1 MAAKNATLVC
11 IVRLKHL
18 ILGNPHGRGAWFPQH
33 RIHRRGLFRVD
44 DFSAAWVCARMLLWL
59 GRDGCALN
67 FMPDSI
73 KVVLEFALLAITSV
87 FFLVDPFAVIPLFLA
102 VTADST
108 PSERRGVAR
117 RSAMTCAIVL
127 CSFALAGS
135 LIFKMF
141 GITLPAFKIAGGII
155 LMGIGLDMLQAKQS
169 GTKATAEEQQEG
181 AEKQD
186 ASIIPLGMPMLAG
199 PGAISTVMV
208 LVGESHSLWQHGVIY
223 ATILLT
229 SFISFMIL
237 AGADGVRKYLG
248 ETGIRI
254 LMRLMG
260 LLLVALAVQFV
271 VNGLTDFGLLK
282 PLATPY

>member
-1 MAAKNATLVC
+1 
-11 IVRLKHL
+11 
-18 ILGNPHGRGAWFPQH
+18 
-33 RIHRRGLFRVD
+33 
-44 DFSAAWVCARMLLWL
+44 
-59 GRDGCALN
+59 
-67 FMPDSI
+67 MPTITS
-73 KVVLEFALLAITSV
+73 VLEFALLALTSV
-87 FFLVDPFAVIPLFLA
+87 LFLVDPFALIPMFLA
-102 VTADST
+102 VTANS
-108 PSERRGVAR
+108 PKEERRAVAR
-117 RSAMTCAIVL
+117 RSAITCAIVL

-181 AEKQD
+181 AEKSD

-208 LVGESHSLWQHGVIY
+208 LVGESHSIWQHVIIY
-223 ATILLT
+223 VTILLT
-229 SFISFMIL
+229 AFVSYLIL

-260 LLLVALAVQFV
+260 LLLVALAVQFIA
-271 VNGLTDFGLLK
+271 NGLTDFGLLK
-282 PLATPY
+282 RIAAP

>member
-1 MAAKNATLVC
+1 MATVTT
-11 IVRLKHL
+11 
-18 ILGNPHGRGAWFPQH
+18 
-33 RIHRRGLFRVD
+33 
-44 DFSAAWVCARMLLWL
+44 
-59 GRDGCALN
+59 
-67 FMPDSI
+67 
-73 KVVLEFALLAITSV
+73 VLEFALLAITSV
-87 FFLVDPFAVIPLFLA
+87 FFLVDPFAVIPMFLA
-102 VTADST
+102 VTANA
-108 PSERRGVAR
+108 PKEERRGVAR
-117 RSAMTCAIVL
+117 RSALTCAIVL

-181 AEKQD
+181 AEKPD

-208 LVGESHSLWQHGVIY
+208 LVGESRTVWQHVIIY
-223 ATILLT
+223 ATIVLT
-229 SFISFMIL
+229 AYVSYLIL

-260 LLLVALAVQFV
+260 LLLVALAVQFIA
-271 VNGLTDFGLLK
+271 NGLTDFGLLK
-282 PLATPY
+282 HIATP

>member
-1 MAAKNATLVC
+1 MA
-11 IVRLKHL
+11 
-18 ILGNPHGRGAWFPQH
+18 
-33 RIHRRGLFRVD
+33 
-44 DFSAAWVCARMLLWL
+44 
-59 GRDGCALN
+59 
-67 FMPDSI
+67 DSI

-108 PSERRGVAR
+108 PSERRGMAR
-117 RSAMTCAIVL
+117 RAAWTCAIVL

-155 LMGIGLDMLQAKQS
+155 LLRIGLDMLQARQS
-169 GTKATAEEQQEG
+169 TTKATPEETQEG
-181 AEKQD
+181 TTKAD

-208 LVGESHSLWQHGVIY
+208 LVGESHTVWQHGIVY

-229 SFISFMIL
+229 SFISYLIL
-237 AGADGVRKYLG
+237 AGAERVRRYLG

-254 LMRLMG
+254 LSRLMG

-271 VNGLTDFGLLK
+271 ANGLTDFGLLK
-282 PLATPY
+282 PLLTPY

>member
-1 MAAKNATLVC
+1 
-11 IVRLKHL
+11 
-18 ILGNPHGRGAWFPQH
+18 
-33 RIHRRGLFRVD
+33 
-44 DFSAAWVCARMLLWL
+44 MLLWL
-59 GRDGCALN
+59 GRGVSAPSC
-67 FMPDSI
+67 MPTSI
-73 KVVLEFALLAITSV
+73 TAVLEFALLAITSV
-87 FFLVDPFAVIPLFLA
+87 FFLVDPFAVIPMFLA
-102 VTADST
+102 VTANSPKD
-108 PSERRGVAR
+108 ERRAVAR
-117 RSAMTCAIVL
+117 RSALTCAIVL

-181 AEKQD
+181 AEKSD

-208 LVGESHSLWQHGVIY
+208 LVGESHSIWQHAIIY
-223 ATILLT
+223 ATILVTAFVSYLV
-229 SFISFMIL
+229 L

-260 LLLVALAVQFV
+260 LLLVALAVQFIA
-271 VNGLTDFGLLK
+271 NGLTDFGLLK
-282 PLATPY
+282 QITPP

>member
-1 MAAKNATLVC
+1 MATVTT
-11 IVRLKHL
+11 
-18 ILGNPHGRGAWFPQH
+18 
-33 RIHRRGLFRVD
+33 
-44 DFSAAWVCARMLLWL
+44 
-59 GRDGCALN
+59 
-67 FMPDSI
+67 
-73 KVVLEFALLAITSV
+73 VLEFALLAITSV
-87 FFLVDPFAVIPLFLA
+87 FFLVDPFAVIPMFLA
-102 VTADST
+102 VTANA
-108 PSERRGVAR
+108 PKPERRGVAR
-117 RSAMTCAIVL
+117 RSALTCAIVL

-181 AEKQD
+181 AEKPD

-208 LVGESHSLWQHGVIY
+208 LVGESHTVWQHVVIY
-223 ATILLT
+223 ATIVLT
-229 SFISFMIL
+229 AYVSYLIL

-271 VNGLTDFGLLK
+271 ANGLTDFGLLK
-282 PLATPY
+282 RVTMP

>member
-1 MAAKNATLVC
+1 
-11 IVRLKHL
+11 
-18 ILGNPHGRGAWFPQH
+18 
-33 RIHRRGLFRVD
+33 
-44 DFSAAWVCARMLLWL
+44 
-59 GRDGCALN
+59 
-67 FMPDSI
+67 MPGSI
-73 KVVLEFALLAITSV
+73 TTVLEFALLAITSV
-87 FFLVDPFAVIPLFLA
+87 FFLVDPFAVIPMFLA
-102 VTADST
+102 VTASS
-108 PSERRGVAR
+108 PLEERRAVAR
-117 RSAMTCAIVL
+117 RSALTCAIVL

-155 LMGIGLDMLQAKQS
+155 LMGIGLDMLQARQS

-181 AEKQD
+181 AEKSD

-208 LVGESHSLWQHGVIY
+208 LVGESHSLWQHAIIY
-223 ATILLT
+223 ATILVTAFVSYLV
-229 SFISFMIL
+229 L

-260 LLLVALAVQFV
+260 LLLVALAVQFIA
-271 VNGLTDFGLLK
+271 NGLTDFGLLK
-282 PLATPY
+282 QITTH

>member
-1 MAAKNATLVC
+1 
-11 IVRLKHL
+11 
-18 ILGNPHGRGAWFPQH
+18 
-33 RIHRRGLFRVD
+33 
-44 DFSAAWVCARMLLWL
+44 
-59 GRDGCALN
+59 
-67 FMPDSI
+67 MPTSI
-73 KVVLEFALLAITSV
+73 TTVLEFALLAITSV
-87 FFLVDPFAVIPLFLA
+87 FFLVDPFAVIPMFLA
-102 VTADST
+102 VTANS
-108 PSERRGVAR
+108 PKEERRAVAR
-117 RSAMTCAIVL
+117 RSALTCAIVL

-208 LVGESHSLWQHGVIY
+208 LVGESHSIWQHVIIY

-229 SFISFMIL
+229 AFVSYLIL
-237 AGADGVRKYLG
+237 SGAGRVQRYLG
-248 ETGIRI
+248 GPGIRI

-271 VNGLTDFGLLK
+271 ANGLTDFGLLK
-282 PLATPY
+282 PLANPF

>member
-1 MAAKNATLVC
+1 
-11 IVRLKHL
+11 
-18 ILGNPHGRGAWFPQH
+18 
-33 RIHRRGLFRVD
+33 
-44 DFSAAWVCARMLLWL
+44 
-59 GRDGCALN
+59 
-67 FMPDSI
+67 MPTSI
-73 KVVLEFALLAITSV
+73 TAVLEFALLAITSV
-87 FFLVDPFAVIPLFLA
+87 FFLVDPFAVIPMFLA
-102 VTADST
+102 VTANS
-108 PSERRGVAR
+108 PKEERRGVAR
-117 RSAMTCAIVL
+117 RSALTRAIVL

-181 AEKQD
+181 AEKSD

-208 LVGESHSLWQHGVIY
+208 LVGESHSIWQHAIIY

-229 SFISFMIL
+229 AFVSYLIL

-271 VNGLTDFGLLK
+271 ANGLTDFGLLK
-282 PLATPY
+282 QIKTP

>member
-1 MAAKNATLVC
+1 MATVTT
-11 IVRLKHL
+11 
-18 ILGNPHGRGAWFPQH
+18 
-33 RIHRRGLFRVD
+33 
-44 DFSAAWVCARMLLWL
+44 
-59 GRDGCALN
+59 
-67 FMPDSI
+67 
-73 KVVLEFALLAITSV
+73 VLEFALLAITSV
-87 FFLVDPFAVIPLFLA
+87 FFLVDPFAVIPMFLA
-102 VTADST
+102 VTANAAKE
-108 PSERRGVAR
+108 ERRGVAR
-117 RSAMTCAIVL
+117 RSALTCAIVL

-181 AEKQD
+181 AEKPD

-208 LVGESHSLWQHGVIY
+208 LVGESHTVWQHVIIY
-223 ATILLT
+223 ATIVLT
-229 SFISFMIL
+229 AYVSYLIL

-260 LLLVALAVQFV
+260 LLLVALAVQFIA
-271 VNGLTDFGLLK
+271 NGLTDFGLLK
-282 PLATPY
+282 HIATP